1 MAEKLLDR
9 GSWNADT
16 SSHYQG
22 GQGMHYKIKN
32 INVLGT
38 TITIDSNLDGSKSL
52 IIPPQTALD
61 MNFSCFGS
69 EPMGWKFEISSNS
82 DAFIVTWEL
91 YSTWIPGDPPNR

>member
-1 MAEKLLDR
+1 MPEKLLDQ
-9 GSWNADT
+9 GSWNSDT

-52 IIPPQTALD
+52 IIPPQTTMD
-61 MNFSCFGS
+61 MNFSCFGA
-69 EPMGWKFEISSNS
+69 EPMGWKFDISSNS
-82 DAFIVTWEL
+82 DAFIVTWQL
-91 YSTWIPGDPPNR
+91 YSTWVPGDPPNG